1 MEVRRAVE
9 EGPER
14 PAAARVAIE
23 SPLFVLTALW
33 RRGTTTERPHIA
45 PTEEIVEQAMI
56 AELSKDRD
64 GDRRKKS
71 RCAVFFVRRWLGSC
85 MYASVAPGRK
95 HEVPETPQGSGTP
108 KQLWDGAVL
117 YSSFW
122 RAFAIFPRG
131 WMPWI
136 SQSAWVTDWHL
147 GLSVRSRRARNKA
160 AACTSVISYGTLRDK
175 PVRSYGTVLIVQP
188 DTSCTDGL
196 VDDGQ
201 YWTVLNCFPVRNSA
215 SLNPITGWWTVLDS
229 N

>member
-1 MEVRRAVE
+1 MATGERRAGVRCSLL
-9 EGPER
+9 GGGLG
-14 PAAARVAIE
+14 RVCTH
-23 SPLFVLTALW
+23 PW
-33 RRGTTTERPHIA
+33 
-45 PTEEIVEQAMI
+45 
-56 AELSKDRD
+56 
-64 GDRRKKS
+64 
-71 RCAVFFVRRWLGSC
+71 
-85 MYASVAPGRK
+85 APGRK
-95 HEVPETPQGSGTP
+95 HEVQYQRHLRAQARPNNYGTVQCCTVLSGARL
-108 KQLWDGAVL
+108 QFSHAAG
-117 YSSFW
+117 
-122 RAFAIFPRG
+122 G